1 MLRSLLILLSWIYR
15 MITSV
20 RNFLYNNNLL
30 RSHEFDVP
38 VISVG
43 NITVGGTGKTPHTE
57 YIVNVLKD
65 KYSVTVLSRGY
76 KRKTK
81 GFVAATEHSTVAEIG
96 DEPKQMLRKF
106 NGEANVCV
114 CESRVDGIEK
124 IVATNRSDNQVVV
137 LDDAYQHRSVNPLVN
152 ILLIDY
158 NRPIFS
164 DSILPYGRLRESAH
178 NSNRANIILVTKCP
192 EDLKPIDRNVFAK
205 NVNKLPFQSIY
216 FTNFK
221 YKKLTPVFREGMSN
235 VLADG
240 QTEVLI
246 ITGIANPDTLLEH
259 VRENISEKITHLQ
272 FPDHHNF
279 SKKDIKKIIAT
290 FMSLGEKKIIITTE
304 KDSVRLIEI
313 DWNDDIKAS
322 MYFLPIEVNFIY
334 EDSQEFNNQILKYV
348 AEDRTNYR
356 LHTTVRQF

>member
-1 MLRSLLILLSWIYR
+1 MMRLLLKPISWVYR
-15 MITSV
+15 MITSL

-30 RSHEFDVP
+30 SSRDFDAP

-57 YIVNVLKD
+57 YIVGFLKE
-65 KYSVTVLSRGY
+65 KYSVTILSRGY

-81 GFVAATEHSTVAEIG
+81 GFVKATMESTVAEIG
-96 DEPKQMLRKF
+96 DEPKQMKQKF
-106 NGEANVCV
+106 NNEVDVCV
-114 CESRVDGIEK
+114 CESRVEGLEK
-124 IVATNRSDNQVVV
+124 IIGDEAANKVIV
-137 LDDAYQHRSVNPLVN
+137 LDDAYQHRQVNPLIN

-158 NRPIFS
+158 NRPIYN

-178 NSNRANIILVTKCP
+178 NSNRANILVVTKCP
-192 EDLKPIDRNVFAK
+192 DDLKPIDRNVFAK

-216 FTNFK
+216 FTKFVYN
-221 YKKLTPVFREGMSN
+221 KLKPVFREGMQN

-240 QTEVLI
+240 NTEVLL
-246 ITGIANPDTLLEH
+246 ITGIANPKTLIQH
-259 VRENISEKITHLQ
+259 IKENISRKITHLQ

-279 SKKDIKKIIAT
+279 KKKDIKKITST
-290 FMSLGEKKIIITTE
+290 FNNINGRKIIITTE
-304 KDSVRLIEI
+304 KDSMRIKEI
-313 DWNDDIKAS
+313 DWNDEIKAS
-322 MYFLPIEVNFIY
+322 IYFLPIEVNFVY
-334 EDSQEFNNQILKYV
+334 DDSQEFNNQILKYV